1 MADSKQPIIIR
12 KKKGG
17 HAGAHGGAW
26 KVAFAD
32 FMTAMM
38 AFFLVMWLM
47 GSDEETKAAIANYFN
62 NPTSALRVDLSNKEN
77 VPLGDKTGAGESV
90 LKGADGE
97 IPEQLVQKPSKP
109 VLEGNTQAE
118 DASDAAAKLAS
129 SGDRVMVEVMR
140 FSVLE
145 DDLFMP
151 GTTDQWKPG
160 IEKIFQKIGKLA
172 KNQERGK
179 LTIRGAWGTPETGN
193 YDFQVARAV
202 AVARFLV
209 DHKLVE
215 DERISTTMRR
225 KKPGGED
232 RAPSSVQGAEA
243 PRIEFIFQ

>member
-1 MADSKQPIIIR
+1 LADLKQPIII
-12 KKKGG
+12 KKKKAG

-26 KVAFAD
+26 KVAYAD
-32 FMTAMM
+32 FVTAMM
-38 AFFLVMWLM
+38 CFFMVMWLM
-47 GSDEETKAAIANYFN
+47 GSDEEVKAAVANYFN
-62 NPTSALRVDLSNKEN
+62 NPTSALRIDLSNKEN

-97 IPEQLVQKPSKP
+97 VPEELVQKPSKP
-109 VLEGNTQAE
+109 ILQGNTQAE

-145 DDLFMP
+145 SDLFQP
-151 GTTDQWKPG
+151 GTTDQWKTG

-179 LTIRGAWGTPETGN
+179 LTIRGTWGTSETGN

-209 DHKLVE
+209 DHHLVE
-215 DERISTTMRR
+215 DSRISTTMRR
-225 KKPGGED
+225 KKPNTED
-232 RAPSSVQGAEA
+232 GRSPASEA

>member
-1 MADSKQPIIIR
+1 MADVKQPIIIK

-26 KVAFAD
+26 KVAYAD
-32 FMTAMM
+32 FVTAMM
-38 AFFLVMWLM
+38 CFFMVMWLM
-47 GSDEETKAAIANYFN
+47 GSDEETKAAVANYFN
-62 NPTSALRVDLSNKEN
+62 NPTSALRIDMSNKEN

-97 IPEQLVQKPSKP
+97 VPEALVQKPSKP

-118 DASDAAAKLAS
+118 DASDAAAKIAS

-145 DDLFMP
+145 NELFQP

-160 IEKIFQKIGKLA
+160 IEKIFHRIGQLA

-179 LTIRGAWGTPETGN
+179 LTIRGAWGTAESGS
-193 YDFQVARAV
+193 YDFQVARTV

-225 KKPGGED
+225 KKPGGDEGRNPATD
-232 RAPSSVQGAEA
+232 A

>member
-1 MADSKQPIIIR
+1 MAESKQPIIIK

-32 FMTAMM
+32 FMTALMC
-38 AFFLVMWLM
+38 FFLVMWLM
-47 GSDEETKAAIANYFN
+47 GSDEETKAAVANYFN

-97 IPEQLVQKPSKP
+97 VPEELVQKPSKP
-109 VLEGNTQAE
+109 VLEANTQAE

-145 DDLFMP
+145 NDLFVE
-151 GTTDQWKPG
+151 GSTDQWKPG

-193 YDFQVARAV
+193 YDFQVARTV

-225 KKPGGED
+225 KKPGAADEGRNPAAD
-232 RAPSSVQGAEA
+232 A

>member
-1 MADSKQPIIIR
+1 MADTKQPIIIK

-26 KVAFAD
+26 KVAYAD
-32 FMTAMM
+32 FVTAMM
-38 AFFLVMWLM
+38 CFFMVMWLM
-47 GSDEETKAAIANYFN
+47 GSDEEVKAAVANYFN

-97 IPEQLVQKPSKP
+97 VPEDLVQKPAKP
-109 VLEGNTQAE
+109 ILEGNTQAE

-145 DDLFMP
+145 SDLFQP
-151 GTTDQWKPG
+151 GTTDQWQPG

-179 LTIRGAWGTPETGN
+179 LTIRGAWGTSETGN
-193 YDFQVARAV
+193 YDFQVARTV

-215 DERISTTMRR
+215 DERISTTMRH
-225 KKPGGED
+225 KKPGADEG
-232 RAPSSVQGAEA
+232 RSPSSEA

>member
-1 MADSKQPIIIR
+1 VAESKQPIIIR
-12 KKKGG
+12 RKKAG

-47 GSDEETKAAIANYFN
+47 GSDEETKASISNYFN
-62 NPTSALRVDLSNKEN
+62 NPTSALRVDLSNNQN

-90 LKGADGE
+90 LRGADGE
-97 IPEQLVQKPSKP
+97 VPEELVQNPSKP
-109 VLEGNTQAE
+109 LIDGNTQAE

-129 SGDRVMVEVMR
+129 SGDRILVEVMR

-145 DDLFMP
+145 DDLFQP
-151 GTTDQWKPG
+151 GTTDKWKPG

-172 KNQERGK
+172 KNQERSK
-179 LTIRGAWGTPETGN
+179 LTIRGAWGTSETGN

-225 KKPGGED
+225 KKSDSDGRRP
-232 RAPSSVQGAEA
+232 ASSA
-243 PRIEFIFQ
+243 PRIDFIFQ

>member
-1 MADSKQPIIIR
+1 MAEAKQPIIIR

-17 HAGAHGGAW
+17 HAAAHGGAW

-47 GSDEETKAAIANYFN
+47 GSDEETKASISNYFN
-62 NPTSALRVDLSNKEN
+62 NPTSALRIDLSNKEN

-90 LKGADGE
+90 LKGAEGE
-97 IPEQLVQKPSKP
+97 VPEELVQNPSKP

-118 DASDAAAKLAS
+118 DAVDAAAKLAS

-145 DDLFMP
+145 KDLFVE
-151 GTTDQWKPG
+151 GSTDQWKSG

-179 LTIRGAWGTPETGN
+179 LTIRGAWGSADAGN
-193 YDFQVARAV
+193 YDFQVARTV

-225 KKPGGED
+225 KKPG
-232 RAPSSVQGAEA
+232 AEEGRNPASDA

>member
-12 KKKGG
+12 RKKAA

-47 GSDEETKAAIANYFN
+47 GSDEETKASIANYFN
-62 NPTSALRVDLSNKEN
+62 NPTSALRIDLSNSEN

-97 IPEQLVQKPSKP
+97 VPEELIKQPSKP
-109 VLEGNTQAE
+109 ILEGNTAAE
-118 DASDAAAKLAS
+118 EASDAAAKLAS
-129 SGDRVMVEVMR
+129 SGDRVLVEVMR

-145 DDLFMP
+145 DDLFQP
-151 GTTDQWKPG
+151 GTTDQWKAG
-160 IEKIFQKIGKLA
+160 IEKIFQKIGKLS
-172 KNQERGK
+172 KNQTQTK
-179 LTIRGAWGTPETGN
+179 LTIRGTWGTPESGN

-209 DHKLVE
+209 DHRLVE
-215 DERISTTMRR
+215 EDRIGTTMRR
-225 KKPGGED
+225 KKAQNEED
-232 RAPSSVQGAEA
+232 SRSPAGAS